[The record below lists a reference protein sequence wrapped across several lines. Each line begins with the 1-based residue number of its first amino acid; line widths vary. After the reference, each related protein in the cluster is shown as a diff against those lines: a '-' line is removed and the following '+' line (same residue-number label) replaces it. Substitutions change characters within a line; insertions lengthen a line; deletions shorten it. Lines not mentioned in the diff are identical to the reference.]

1 MKNIQNLILTTFL
14 LTQENLV
21 LMIIFTFTPLL
32 FPWKLLWCNLN
43 KQFYLLPL
51 AYQLQRCLT
60 ENHCSKYIL
69 SLHFVGNF
77 KIFVLS
83 LNRNNFTTI
92 VRGVLVLLSL
102 LLCFTRCARSISVL
116 SNPSFYANI
125 SWTFSSQSF
134 HVSPFVSFIPS
145 ILILFRRDLSS
156 NSVSLSW
163 AYIHEFLGYHYLAFP
178 FFFLRYQSFPLSCF
192 A

>member
-21 LMIIFTFTPLL
+21 LMIIFTFTPLI

-102 LLCFTRCARSISVL
+102 LLCFTRCARSIYYL
-116 SNPSFYANI
+116 IP
-125 SWTFSSQSF
+125 
-134 HVSPFVSFIPS
+134 VSMQTYP
-145 ILILFRRDLSS
+145 
-156 NSVSLSW
+156 
-163 AYIHEFLGYHYLAFP
+163 G
-178 FFFLRYQSFPLSCF
+178 FFLRSHFMSLPLSLLSHQFLYYFDEICLLILLAYPGHIF
-192 A
+192 INFLDITI